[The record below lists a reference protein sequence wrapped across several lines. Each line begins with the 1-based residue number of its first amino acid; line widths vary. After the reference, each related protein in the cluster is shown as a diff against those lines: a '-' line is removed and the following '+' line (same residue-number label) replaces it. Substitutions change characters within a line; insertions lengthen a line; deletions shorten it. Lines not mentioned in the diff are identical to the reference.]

1 MNSPKLNPIYPTYEQ
16 FCKEGNEY
24 IGKGDEE
31 KAISSFT
38 LAWQMIPC
46 RITAPYALF
55 NLYYENGDSKHMTEM
70 ADYILNQQRL
80 SSISGKTLLM
90 KESVRTKLKEK
101 GLL

>member
-1 MNSPKLNPIYPTYEQ
+1 
-16 FCKEGNEY
+16 
-24 IGKGDEE
+24 
-31 KAISSFT
+31 
-38 LAWQMIPC
+38 
-46 RITAPYALF
+46 
-55 NLYYENGDSKHMTEM
+55 MTEM